1 MANNYVVLQILEV
14 WKQTSCFR
22 NFEDLEKFAP
32 TVMLNSFKIEKK
44 KRKDNGEISKFGKR
58 DGKYNIHVRDALKW
72 PDKCLYLVNDPYSV
86 I

>member
-44 KRKDNGEISKFGKR
+44 KGKIMEKSLNLEKEMVNIIYMFEMLLSDRISV
-58 DGKYNIHVRDALKW
+58 YTW
-72 PDKCLYLVNDPYSV
+72 
-86 I
+86 